1 MKGHNICFHRE
12 IRKIISELSSL
23 LLPIWSSVFS
33 IKESKCLKK
42 SDDPEQFNPISEYP
56 LILKDKHHIIYTMN
70 DISGDILQPPHG
82 TTQAAEK

>member
-1 MKGHNICFHRE
+1 M
-12 IRKIISELSSL
+12 
-23 LLPIWSSVFS
+23 
-33 IKESKCLKK
+33 SKKK

-82 TTQAAEK
+82 TTKAAEK